1 MCGGWLAGWLARA
14 GTAWR
19 GVAWQHCRQA
29 CVGTGLG
36 SHAAVISAVQ
46 SRDGDVPRHLGSPGS
61 SAGVAPRAGHLR
73 LALGGHQKSQGGQ
86 PQNFLPAALFVT
98 EPTSQNSRVFPRA
111 CLKTP
116 QRRRPSRRRRAKS
129 AAQRDFGVFWA
140 LQGQNHR
147 VLALA
152 RRGADPHCRAAPTR
166 AGRPEEARG
175 VRRLSRGGPDPPDPP
190 Q

>member
-1 MCGGWLAGWLARA
+1 MLLAAPLLAVA
-14 GTAWR
+14 VALAASGSQMELHLLANDIAQQHDAAR
-19 GVAWQHCRQA
+19 G
-29 CVGTGLG
+29 
-36 SHAAVISAVQ
+36 
-46 SRDGDVPRHLGSPGS
+46 D
-61 SAGVAPRAGHLR
+61 HLR
-73 LALGGHQKSQGGQ
+73 LTSGGHRKTQGGQ
-86 PQNFLPAALFVT
+86 PRNFLPAALFVT

-175 VRRLSRGGPDPPDPP
+175 VRRLRGLASVPSRCLAARAISSASRAASAA
-190 Q
+190 

>member
-1 MCGGWLAGWLARA
+1 MIIR
-14 GTAWR
+14 
-19 GVAWQHCRQA
+19 
-29 CVGTGLG
+29 
-36 SHAAVISAVQ
+36 
-46 SRDGDVPRHLGSPGS
+46 
-61 SAGVAPRAGHLR
+61 RAGHLR

-86 PQNFLPAALFVT
+86 PQKILPAALFVT

-111 CLKTP
+111 SLKTP

-152 RRGADPHCRAAPTR
+152 RAALTPTAELHLRALG
-166 AGRPEEARG
+166 GR
-175 VRRLSRGGPDPPDPP
+175 RRPGGSGG
-190 Q
+190 